1 MCLFNKSVLMF
12 HIDFV
17 VIEFQNHVVTDL
29 PELESRLK
37 SMDEL
42 FIVYDSK
49 TFYSILYVIS
59 FLTLLFNN
67 ISKIY
72 TFTICNKR
80 LVQ

>member
-1 MCLFNKSVLMF
+1 MCLFNKSVLVF

-17 VIEFQNHVVTDL
+17 VIEFQNHVVTDP

-49 TFYSILYVIS
+49 TFSTRQQS
-59 FLTLLFNN
+59 CG
-67 ISKIY
+67 Y
-72 TFTICNKR
+72 TFING
-80 LVQ
+80 LSVF